1 MKNKQ
6 FWIRFSG
13 LLGILGGIVLF
24 AGDMLF
30 YYDSVSANL
39 IENMAKASDFRIV
52 ASGITALIAT
62 WLYLAG
68 LIQIYFALRPV
79 KSLCRNLILACFTA
93 IFTAY
98 GIVHGAYVAIATS
111 AKLAVIHNLELK
123 QSVDLAIQANQTLR
137 FVVYPIFALL
147 SVFFITQILKKKTL
161 YPRWIVFFYPLLPFL
176 GQFVICQ
183 HLKGSV
189 KLIICG
195 GYLNLLL
202 IVFFTASTIALWRK
216 AY

>member
-6 FWIRFSG
+6 FWIRLS
-13 LLGILGGIVLF
+13 GILGAIGGVVLF

-30 YYDSVSANL
+30 YYDPVNYNL
-39 IENMAKASDFRIV
+39 IENMANTSGFRIV
-52 ASGITALIAT
+52 ASAIAALIAT

-68 LIQIYFALRPV
+68 LIQINFALRPV
-79 KSLCRNLILACFTA
+79 KSLYKNIILACFMA

-111 AKLAVIHNLELK
+111 AKLAVTHNLELK
-123 QSVDLAIQANQTLR
+123 QSVDLAVQVSQTLR
-137 FVVYPIFALL
+137 FIVYPVFALL
-147 SVFFITQILKKKTL
+147 SVVFITQVWNRQTL
-161 YPRWIVFFYPLLPFL
+161 YPRWMVFFYPLLPFL

-183 HLKGSV
+183 HLTGSV
-189 KLIICG
+189 KAIICG

-202 IVFFTASTIALWRK
+202 IVFFTVSTIALWRK
-216 AY
+216 HN

>member
-13 LLGILGGIVLF
+13 LFGILGGMVLF

-30 YYDSVSANL
+30 YYDTENTNLIVNMGNVSESRIIVSA
-39 IENMAKASDFRIV
+39 V
-52 ASGITALIAT
+52 TALIAT
-62 WLYLAG
+62 WLYLSG
-68 LIQIYFALRPV
+68 LIQIYFAIQPV
-79 KSLCRNLILACFTA
+79 KPFYRNLILACFTA

-98 GIVHGAYVAIATS
+98 GIVHGAYVAIAAS
-111 AKLAVIHNLELK
+111 AKLAVTHNLELK
-123 QSVDLAIQANQTLR
+123 QSVDLAIQVNQTLR
-137 FVVYPIFALL
+137 FTVYPIFALL
-147 SVFFITQILKKKTL
+147 SVLFISQILKRKTL

-183 HLKGSV
+183 HLTGSV
-189 KLIICG
+189 KTIICG

-202 IVFFTASTIALWRK
+202 IVFFIASTIALWRK
-216 AY
+216 PN